1 MTKNK
6 ISRPERKF
14 CIKDKNKNI
23 RYILC
28 ESKFEAL
35 ERIRSQDCYI
45 YPIDFYKI
53 TKKKI

>member
-1 MTKNK
+1 MKSYK
-6 ISRPERKF
+6 SLF

-28 ESKFEAL
+28 ESKYEAL
-35 ERIRSQDCYI
+35 ERIRSQDSYI